1 MIHRD
6 FPFPGLGPGTML
18 LGSEGEIPVEWLA
31 PGDRLI
37 TRDHGA
43 QMVQHVVRLRRM
55 PSGAV
60 LPPPIV
66 FLPGE
71 YGPGGKLTEKL
82 RVAPGTRGLVKRP
95 ECEPD
100 FGTDEVLAR
109 FGDLTRRSE
118 PRRDATMGALTY
130 HLVLMQRHEIINAGS
145 LWVESTD
152 ADTAARLDLP
162 AAVRRVSALLRPGA
176 RAPRRCLTR
185 DEAVLIREK
194 CPRDLSLL
202 DLLAA

>member
-1 MIHRD
+1 MLHSH
-6 FPFPGLGPGTML
+6 FPLTGVGPGTML
-18 LGSEGEIPVEWLA
+18 LAASGEIPVEWLA

-43 QMVQHVVRLRRM
+43 QPVLHIARLRTM
-55 PSGAV
+55 PDGGA

-71 YGPGGKLTEKL
+71 YGPGGRLVEKL
-82 RVAPGTRGLVKRP
+82 RVAPGTRGLVKRA
-95 ECEPD
+95 ECELY

-109 FGDLTRRSE
+109 FGDLTRRAE
-118 PRRDATMGALTY
+118 PRADPGMGALSY
-130 HLVLMQRHEIINAGS
+130 HLIVMARHEIINAGS
-145 LWVESTD
+145 LWVDSVD
-152 ADTAARLDLP
+152 ADTAGTLDLP
-162 AAVRRVSALLRPGA
+162 PAVQRATALLDPGA

-185 DEAVLIREK
+185 DEAVLMRGRLPPE
-194 CPRDLSLL
+194 LSLL